1 MRKLYWRP
9 PGVSRSALVL
19 VAVTALVSLVVVETF
34 QVQRKQPFYEE
45 KLAAARL
52 CRLAM
57 QAIKAEKEERG
68 IRIDRDAD
76 PAGTGMIGAPLTPI
90 TSNTGYLNAKRTSA
104 NPNFAAVMV
113 ELLGQ
118 ANIPRGGTVAV
129 GVSGSFPAL
138 NVAALAALH
147 EVKLKPIVISSVTAS
162 EWGANHPDFTWLDIE
177 KTLLDKKVFDVRSI
191 AASRGGIDDR
201 GFGLS
206 RRGLDLVD
214 EAIARA
220 GVRSIDS
227 NSIEHAIDQRMEIY
241 DEHAGKSPIRAYINI
256 GGGSASV
263 GTHVGRKQLEPGL
276 NRARPR
282 GVKLVDSVMLR
293 FLDRDVPVIHITGI
307 VPLARAYGLTVEPT
321 SMPRVGEGSVYTKAE
336 YNRWLTGTGILAI
349 LATMFAFI
357 RWDVGLRLLGQS
369 RAGKARAQAQPEQ
382 MI

>member
-19 VAVTALVSLVVVETF
+19 VGLTALIALVLVEAF
-34 QVQRKQPFYEE
+34 QVRRKQPFYEE

-52 CRLAM
+52 ARLAM
-57 QAIKAEKEERG
+57 QVIKAEKEERG
-68 IRIDRDAD
+68 LRIDPDAD

-104 NPNFAAVMV
+104 NPNFAAVIV

-118 ANIPRGGTVAV
+118 ANIPRGSLVAV

-138 NVAALAALH
+138 NVATFAALH
-147 EVKLKPIVISSVTAS
+147 EMKLKPIVIASVAAS
-162 EWGANHPDFTWLDIE
+162 EWGANQVDFTWLDME
-177 KTLLDKKVFDVRSI
+177 KTLFEKKVFDVRSI

-206 RRGLDLVD
+206 PRGRSLLD
-214 EAIARA
+214 ETIARA
-220 GVRSIDS
+220 GVRAIDS
-227 NSIEHAIDQRMEIY
+227 GSVENAIDQRMEIY
-241 DEHAGKSPIRAYINI
+241 DEHAQSRPIRAYINI

-263 GTHVGRKQLEPGL
+263 GTHVGRKQLAPGL
-276 NRARPR
+276 NRTRPR

-293 FLDRDVPVIHITGI
+293 FLDRDVPVIHITSI
-307 VPLARAYGLTVEPT
+307 VPLAKTYGLTVEPT
-321 SMPRVGEGSVYTKAE
+321 SMPHVGEGSVYTKAE

-349 LATMFAFI
+349 LGTMFAFI
-357 RWDVGLRLLGQS
+357 RWDVGLRLLGQA

>member
-19 VAVTALVSLVVVETF
+19 VALTALTALVVVEAF
-34 QVQRKQPFYEE
+34 QVQRKQPLYEE

-52 CRLAM
+52 ARLAM
-57 QAIKAEKEERG
+57 QVIKAEKEERG
-68 IRIDRDAD
+68 IRSDPDAD
-76 PAGTGMIGAPLTPI
+76 PAGTGMIGAPLTAI
-90 TSNTGYLNAKRTSA
+90 TSNTGYLNAKQTSA

-118 ANIPRGGTVAV
+118 ANLPRGSNVAV

-138 NVAALAALH
+138 NIAALAALH
-147 EVKLKPIVISSVTAS
+147 EMKLKPIVISSVSAS
-162 EWGANHPDFTWLDIE
+162 EWGANQVDFTWLDMERTLFE
-177 KTLLDKKVFDVRSI
+177 KKIFDVRSI

-206 RRGLDLVD
+206 KRGRALLD
-214 EAIARA
+214 ETIARA

-227 NSIEHAIDQRMEIY
+227 ESIENAIDQRMEIY
-241 DEHAGKSPIRAYINI
+241 EEQAGKQPIRAYLNI

-276 NRARPR
+276 NRTRPR

-293 FLDRDVPVIHITGI
+293 FLDRDVPVIHITSI
-307 VPLARAYGLTVEPT
+307 VPLAKTYGLAVEPK
-321 SMPRVGEGSVYTKAE
+321 SMPRIGEGSVYTKAE
-336 YNRWLTGTGILAI
+336 YNRWLSGTGILAI
-349 LATMFAFI
+349 LATMFVFI
-357 RWDVGLRLLGQS
+357 RWDVGLRLLGQA
-369 RAGKARAQAQPEQ
+369 RTGKARAQAQPEQ